1 VSLKEVED
9 VLALHST
16 EMTDRLSSATH
27 ASLRVQG
34 KSLDQYSDELDLKTL
49 KTYQTDQ
56 MSDAKNK
63 LSMNRD
69 PFMWRELDKLT
80 LSRLLVFNARR
91 GSAAAELTL
100 REYSQSTADVD
111 KDLSCSFSAVE

>member
-1 VSLKEVED
+1 MSLKEVED

-69 PFMWRELDKLT
+69 PFM
-80 LSRLLVFNARR
+80 
-91 GSAAAELTL
+91 
-100 REYSQSTADVD
+100 
-111 KDLSCSFSAVE
+111 